1 MSQWCLNASGEF
13 DAANEDPFQQDI
25 GGVMGWYDK
34 IIKESYSDVWMLV
47 RNLMLSVRIY

>member
-13 DAANEDPFQQDI
+13 DATNEDPFQQDV
-25 GGVMGWYDK
+25 GVMGWYDK

-47 RNLMLSVRIY
+47 GNLMLSVRIY